1 MKAFREYF
9 RSPAAKGKKVTGL
22 FGIKGLTSSD
32 GLTKF
37 ATSSLA
43 RAQSLAHD
51 LRSPSLNKPQAGP
64 LEIRKLDELSDTL
77 CRVVD
82 LAAFLRI
89 THPDPKMVDAAQQV
103 HELLFGFMSELNT
116 SKDLFQL
123 VQTALQNSETQG
135 EEKIVAQ
142 LLKHDFLKN
151 GVQYK
156 QDTNRQNKFIELSN
170 DISVN
175 GQCFLLGCGDRQTDD
190 LELSPAELKGSSPAL
205 LAKLSRLGATSSSI
219 WQGKIRVP
227 ASMPHI
233 SEHLLATATNP
244 NTRKK
249 VWRHL
254 RSASKQQVQRLD
266 IVLKDRHELAQL
278 AGYDT
283 FANYELGD
291 KMMKNSENVNRFLTS
306 LATSVKPLASRELQK
321 IGAPSAP
328 WDYNFVLS
336 QYRSQLRR
344 TVSPPSF
351 ELTGVFHAINELIQT
366 LYGLRFEPGNILPGE
381 VWDPEVHR
389 LDVYDGNEKVGVV
402 YCDLLSRPGKQP
414 NPAHFTIQCA
424 RQLYPTNEKQL
435 PIIALVCD
443 FEKHSRTGTVTMQY
457 GDVQTLFHEMGHAIH
472 SMVGRTR
479 LHNVA
484 GTRCATDFVELPSIL
499 FEKFASHPAVLK
511 MMKPELD
518 ASQFLAKQAKID
530 AATEYWETW
539 HQLSLSFLDQAL
551 HGEPFLKCGSSTSVA
566 RQITDQYTLY
576 DKAPLADQHT
586 EQFAHFGHLI
596 SYGAT
601 YYSYLFDRSLASM
614 TWELLFQQQ
623 SSWDEGGHRFKE
635 QVLQWGGAR
644 DPLECIESLFGREV
658 EPSAMA
664 KSLANRL

>member
-9 RSPAAKGKKVTGL
+9 RTPAATGKKVTGL
-22 FGIKGLTSSD
+22 FGIKGLNSAE
-32 GLTKF
+32 GLTNF
-37 ATSSLA
+37 AATSLA
-43 RAQSLAHD
+43 RAKSLAHD
-51 LRSPSLNKPQAGP
+51 LRSPSFKLQAGP
-64 LEIRKLDELSDTL
+64 AEIRKLDELSDTL

-89 THPDPKMVDAAQQV
+89 AHPDHKIVEAAQQV

-116 SKDLFQL
+116 SRDLFHL
-123 VQTALQNSETQG
+123 VEAALKNSETQG
-135 EEKIVAQ
+135 EERIVAQ

-151 GVQYK
+151 GVQYEL
-156 QDTNRQNKFIELSN
+156 DTKRQNKFINLSN
-170 DISVN
+170 DISIN
-175 GQCFLLGCGDRQTDD
+175 GQNFLLGCGDRQVDD
-190 LELSPAELKGSSPAL
+190 LELSPSELKGSSPAL
-205 LAKLSRLGATSSSI
+205 LAKLSRIEAASSSI
-219 WQGKIRVP
+219 WQGKIRIP

-233 SEHLLATATNP
+233 AEHLLATATNTE
-244 NTRKK
+244 TRKK
-249 VWRHL
+249 VWHHL
-254 RSASKQQVQRLD
+254 RSASKQQVERLD
-266 IVLKDRHELAQL
+266 GVLKDRHELALL

-291 KMMKNSENVNRFLTS
+291 KMMINSENVNRFLTS
-306 LATSVKPLASRELQK
+306 LAHSVKPLASQELQK
-321 IGAPSAP
+321 IGAPVAP

-336 QYRSQLRR
+336 KYRSQLRK

-351 ELTGVFHAINELIQT
+351 ELTGVFCAINELIQT
-366 LYGLRFEPGNILPGE
+366 LFGLRFEPGNILPGE

-389 LDVYDGNEKVGVV
+389 LDVFDGDEKVGVV

-424 RQLYPTNEKQL
+424 RHLYPSNEKQL

-472 SMVGRTR
+472 SMIGRTR

-499 FEKFASHPAVLK
+499 FEKFASHPAVLET
-511 MMKPELD
+511 MKPELD
-518 ASQFLAKQAKID
+518 ATQFLAKQAKID

-539 HQLSLSFLDQAL
+539 HQLCLSFLDQAL
-551 HGEPFLKCGSSTSVA
+551 HGEPFLKCGSSSMVA
-566 RQITDQYTLY
+566 RQITSQYTLY

-586 EQFAHFGHLI
+586 EQFVHFGHLI

-614 TWELLFQQQ
+614 TWDLLFQQR
-623 SSWDEGGHRFKE
+623 SSWDKGGRRFKE
-635 QVLQWGGAR
+635 QVLHWGGAR
-644 DPLECIESLFGREV
+644 DPRECINALFGKNV

-664 KSLANRL
+664 QSLANQL